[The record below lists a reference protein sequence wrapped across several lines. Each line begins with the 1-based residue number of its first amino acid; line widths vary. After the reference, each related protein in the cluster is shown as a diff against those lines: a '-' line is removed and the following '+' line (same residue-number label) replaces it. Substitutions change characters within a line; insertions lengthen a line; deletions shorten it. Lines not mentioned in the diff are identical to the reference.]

1 MSTSS
6 NDDTT
11 RRVTAPSPLS
21 RQEFLRTAGSAALFA
36 ALGITVTACG
46 GTSTDPG
53 IDEDGD
59 GTNGGGSGNGI
70 TINGSTVVIDL
81 TSDAGKP
88 LGSSGGWLLSTAAGI
103 LAVNVDGSTIRA
115 FSNVCTHSGCPDS
128 WQFTSGQFVCT
139 CHNSKFNTA
148 GEVVEGPANRN
159 LPEYAV
165 SRNGNTVT
173 ITK

>member
-1 MSTSS
+1 MSTRPS
-6 NDDTT
+6 
-11 RRVTAPSPLS
+11 VTPPSPLKPDDPAVFS
-21 RQEFLRTAGSAALFA
+21 REEFLRTAGSAALFA
-36 ALGITVTACG
+36 ALGITVSACG

-53 IDEDGD
+53 IDDDNGD
-59 GTNGGGSGNGI
+59 SGGAGNGI
-70 TINGSTVVIDL
+70 TVNGSTVTIDL
-81 TSDAGKP
+81 TSNAGKP
-88 LGSSGGWLLSTAAGI
+88 LASSGGWLLSTAAGI
-103 LAVNVDGSTIRA
+103 LAVNVDGATIRA

-128 WQFTSGQFVCT
+128 WQFTGGEFVCT

-148 GEVVEGPANRN
+148 GEVTAGPADRN